1 MVRNKN
7 NKNSSE
13 VGMILEQIDGKI
25 DLIAEQFLD
34 IKKDINVLKDDVG
47 MVREDVETIKIDI
60 EFIKHDLK
68 NKVSRDEFFALEKR
82 VALLE
87 SRR

>member
-1 MVRNKN
+1 
-7 NKNSSE
+7 
-13 VGMILEQIDGKI
+13 MILEQIDGKI

-68 NKVSRDEFFALEKR
+68 NKVSHDEFFALEKR